1 MTDPKLPS
9 LLPIDL
15 QHFLNAVLAAA
26 KTAGGFG
33 LDEVAR
39 VDEAWEITDSVL
51 SSNGYVVALADGRR
65 VYLEYTMDDMGAG
78 TVEAI
83 EIVPLAAGMER
94 PDLAE
99 TAHGVCWY
107 RPDHLNDYLAA
118 QRAGSAARH

>member
-1 MTDPKLPS
+1 MTEPNLPS

-99 TAHGVCWY
+99 TAHGVSWY